1 MKALSD
7 YIAESKALHQNVNIE
22 EKLILFH
29 PQVDEKLIVN
39 KDYKTSPFDDD
50 TLMIVRFMK
59 RNIVSENPVLI
70 IEALKNAD
78 VKQLSNRVYSI
89 SGQEVNSGTQWYNKK
104 FITDNNDIIWELKT
118 DSRSNFI
125 AFTILFIDKDK
136 FKCNELFNVVDNK
149 KLYTVNEI
157 YDMMNMSSKCFPS
170 LLNKL
175 LKDNEKYEVIYYRKY
190 KDRNNK

>member
-7 YIAESKALHQNVNIE
+7 YIE

-170 LLNKL
+170 FLNKL

>member
-7 YIAESKALHQNVNIE
+7 YIEERLIIFPSQVN
-22 EKLILFH
+22 EKLVI
-29 PQVDEKLIVN
+29 N

-70 IEALKNAD
+70 IEGLKNAD
-78 VKQLSNRVYSI
+78 IQRLNDRVYSI
-89 SGQEVNSGTQWYNKK
+89 SGEEVNSGTRWENKK
-104 FITDNNDIIWELKT
+104 FISDTTDIIWELKT
-118 DSRSNFI
+118 DSGNNFI
-125 AFTILFIDKDK
+125 SFTILFIDKDK
-136 FKCNELFNVVDNK
+136 FKFDELFSVVDNK

-170 LLNKL
+170 YITNI
-175 LKDNEKYEVIYYRKY
+175 LKINEKYEVIYYRKY